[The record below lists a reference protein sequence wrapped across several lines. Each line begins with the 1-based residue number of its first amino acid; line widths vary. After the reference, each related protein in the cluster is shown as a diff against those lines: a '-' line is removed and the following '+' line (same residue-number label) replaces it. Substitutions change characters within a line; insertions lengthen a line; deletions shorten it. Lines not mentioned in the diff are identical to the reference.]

1 MYGNFPNH
9 NEFRLLTEDEMEIL
23 TLEMYEH
30 GSYSPSYGDEKE
42 AMPGIEI
49 LDEAE
54 DIQKRKEMMNKAESG
69 AAPSTSNDLSV
80 VFLVFLTFVKWWF
93 TTFISAVRKANEKD
107 AIFYICYF

>member
-1 MYGNFPNH
+1 
-9 NEFRLLTEDEMEIL
+9 MEIL

-54 DIQKRKEMMNKAESG
+54 DVQKRKEMIKKAENG
-69 AAPSTSNDLSV
+69 AAASTSNDLTVILLPFQVSP
-80 VFLVFLTFVKWWF
+80 KW
-93 TTFISAVRKANEKD
+93 D
-107 AIFYICYF
+107 